1 MWSRARVASLTSR
14 GQGPPRDE
22 ARALRQ
28 HAVIEPVGFLGVP
41 DALVQLAGA
50 WRTRPSPVCSTAVAL
65 FANGQGDLVT
75 RSLHFSWELSG
86 SGWAT
91 CRIWDGSTK
100 HRESVSYCTNALA
113 DLLKGVT
120 GLYGP
125 HGIQRFSFDLEP
137 AEARWILRRRS
148 SDVHITIRRF
158 PDMSTSFDAPDGKGT
173 LVWTS
178 TRPRTSLAH
187 AVLMAAEKVWRTHG
201 ETGYLQKWG
210 LHAFPTA
217 ELETLRH
224 LHLAADDCALQH

>member
-1 MWSRARVASLTSR
+1 M
-14 GQGPPRDE
+14 
-22 ARALRQ
+22 
-28 HAVIEPVGFLGVP
+28 
-41 DALVQLAGA
+41 
-50 WRTRPSPVCSTAVAL
+50 
-65 FANGQGDLVT
+65 
-75 RSLHFSWELSG
+75 HFSWELSG

-100 HRESVSYCTNALA
+100 HRDIVSYCTNALA

-120 GLYGP
+120 GLYGL

-137 AEARWILRRRS
+137 AEARWILRRRN

-187 AVLMAAEKVWRTHG
+187 AVLMAAEQVRRTHG
-201 ETGYLQKWG
+201 EDGYLQKWQ
-210 LHAFPTA
+210 LHAFPTT

-224 LHLAADDCALQH
+224 LHLAADDCTLQHSTNGSSRRKQELTQNRFLSAESAIGGGPVLRAAWRGVSSER

>member
-1 MWSRARVASLTSR
+1 M
-14 GQGPPRDE
+14 
-22 ARALRQ
+22 
-28 HAVIEPVGFLGVP
+28 
-41 DALVQLAGA
+41 
-50 WRTRPSPVCSTAVAL
+50 
-65 FANGQGDLVT
+65 T
-75 RSLHFSWELSG
+75 RSLHFSWELGS

-100 HRESVSYCTNALA
+100 HRDIVSYCTNALA

-137 AEARWILRRRS
+137 AESRWILRRRN

-173 LVWTS
+173 FVWTS

-187 AVLMAAEKVWRTHG
+187 AVLMAAEKVRRTHG
-201 ETGYLQKWG
+201 EDGYLQKWQ
-210 LHAFPTA
+210 LHAFPTT

>member
-1 MWSRARVASLTSR
+1 M
-14 GQGPPRDE
+14 
-22 ARALRQ
+22 
-28 HAVIEPVGFLGVP
+28 IEPVGFLGVP
-41 DALVQLAGA
+41 DALVQLAVA
-50 WRTRPSPVCSTAVAL
+50 WRTRPSPVFSTAVAL
-65 FANGQGDLVT
+65 SADDQGGSVT

-137 AEARWILRRRS
+137 AEARWILRRRN

-187 AVLMAAEKVWRTHG
+187 AVLMAAEKVRRTHG
-201 ETGYLQKWG
+201 EDGYLQKWQ
-210 LHAFPTA
+210 LHAFPTT